1 MVSGL
6 GTPTLGKR
14 IKELRLQA
22 GFSQR
27 ELARRA
33 NLSHSYVSKLENGN
47 RRNAT
52 IDIIRAVAEALD
64 YPVEALLREV
74 GVLGTEP
81 GDEERDQL
89 ILDGLAALEQLPEQ
103 VFRSEVDRLR
113 ILAEHYRQ
121 QRLRNKPGQPTT

>member
-6 GTPTLGKR
+6 GAPTLGKR
-14 IKELRLQA
+14 IRELRLEA

-52 IDIIRAVAEALD
+52 MDIIRAVAGALD
-64 YPVEALLREV
+64 YPVEMLLREV
-74 GVLGTEP
+74 GVLAVDP
-81 GDEERDQL
+81 GDEERDRL
-89 ILDGLAALEQLPEQ
+89 TLDGIEALEQLPEH

-121 QRLRNKPGQPTT
+121 QRLRNKPG

>member
-1 MVSGL
+1 L
-6 GTPTLGKR
+6 
-14 IKELRLQA
+14 EA

-52 IDIIRAVAEALD
+52 MDIIRAVAGALD
-64 YPVEALLREV
+64 YPVEMLLREV
-74 GVLGTEP
+74 GVLETES
-81 GDEERDQL
+81 GDEERDRL
-89 ILDGLAALEQLPEQ
+89 TLDGLEALEQLPEP

-121 QRLRNKPGQPTT
+121 QRLRNKPG